1 MAAADRRGAPR
12 RRLPLRRG
20 RRRGGAGG
28 CSQHQLLVGRPRA
41 GRRPPVL
48 ADGADGRCA
57 RESAAAGLLRA
68 GLGRWLTVR
77 HSLIGRI
84 GPSQYVRK
92 PTDQEQS
99 LFGGERSRYL
109 VVYPFTKS
117 TDWYLLS
124 KEARQGVMNE
134 HMRVGHEYPT
144 IRQALAYSFG
154 LDSQEF
160 VVAYETDDL
169 VAFGDL
175 VRALRSTES
184 RRSTVS
190 DTPILLGIHRP
201 IDEILGL
208 LGAAVMADT
217 ARGLA
222 DGAQLVERAERLFPG
237 GVNSPVRAFRAVGR
251 PPLVLERGEGPYVWD
266 ADGGATSTTSAPGGR
281 RSSATPTRRSSR
293 RSPRAARERT
303 GPRRH
308 ATRSRSSSARRS
320 GAPCRRWSASG
331 SPRRAPRRS

>member
-1 MAAADRRGAPR
+1 MSADEQIYIQALGLGLDPAWR
-12 RRLPLRRG
+12 RRTDVERHEDG
-20 RRRGGAGG
+20 CEFGAAHAQAELDGIRTISYSSIG
-28 CSQHQLLVGRPRA
+28 LEAGVDVLLWRMAPSVDA
-41 GRRPPVL
+41 L
-48 ADGADGRCA
+48 
-57 RESAAAGLLRA
+57 ELSAAAFLRA
-68 GLGRWLTVR
+68 GLGRWLTVS
-77 HSLIGRI
+77 HSFIGRI

-92 PTDQEQS
+92 QTEQEQS
-99 LFGGERSRYL
+99 LFAGERSRYL

-160 VVAYETDDL
+160 VVAYEMDDL

-201 IDEILGL
+201 LDEILAL
-208 LGAAVMADT
+208 LGAA
-217 ARGLA
+217 
-222 DGAQLVERAERLFPG
+222 
-237 GVNSPVRAFRAVGR
+237 
-251 PPLVLERGEGPYVWD
+251 
-266 ADGGATSTTSAPGGR
+266 
-281 RSSATPTRRSSR
+281 
-293 RSPRAARERT
+293 
-303 GPRRH
+303 
-308 ATRSRSSSARRS
+308 
-320 GAPCRRWSASG
+320 
-331 SPRRAPRRS
+331 

>member
-1 MAAADRRGAPR
+1 VSADDQVYIQALALGLDPAWR
-12 RRLPLRRG
+12 RRSDEERHDD
-20 RRRGGAGG
+20 G
-28 CSQHQLLVGRPRA
+28 CQFAEAATAAEREGVRSISYSSVGLETGVDLLFWRMAPTVDA
-41 GRRPPVL
+41 L
-48 ADGADGRCA
+48 
-57 RESAAAGLLRA
+57 ETAAAGLLRA

-77 HSLIGRI
+77 HSLVGRI

-92 PTDQEQS
+92 RTEQEQS
-99 LFGGERSRYL
+99 LFAGERSRYL

-134 HMRVGHEYPT
+134 HMRVGHEYPM

-201 IDEILGL
+201 MDEILGL
-208 LGAAVMADT
+208 LGA
-217 ARGLA
+217 
-222 DGAQLVERAERLFPG
+222 P
-237 GVNSPVRAFRAVGR
+237 
-251 PPLVLERGEGPYVWD
+251 
-266 ADGGATSTTSAPGGR
+266 
-281 RSSATPTRRSSR
+281 
-293 RSPRAARERT
+293 
-303 GPRRH
+303 
-308 ATRSRSSSARRS
+308 
-320 GAPCRRWSASG
+320 
-331 SPRRAPRRS
+331 